1 MNELMVT
8 LKAIRDKEDR
18 ERKFLA
24 AMEGIDLDSK
34 SEKEEEKVEED
45 VTKLMNPHT
54 ASKEGFG
61 VGEGLGFMQ
70 MGGVE

>member
-1 MNELMVT
+1 MNELMAT
-8 LKAIRDKEDR
+8 LKAIRDREDR

-24 AMEGIDLDSK
+24 AIQGVDLDAELED
-34 SEKEEEKVEED
+34 EKAEED
-45 VTKLMNPHT
+45 VSALMNPHI
-54 ASKEGFG
+54 ASQEGFG

>member
-1 MNELMVT
+1 MNELMAT

-24 AMEGIDLDSK
+24 AIQGVDLDADSK
-34 SEKEEEKVEED
+34 EEKVEED
-45 VTKLMNPHT
+45 VTSLMNPHT